1 MRLFAETI
9 GYSIG
14 SRYRLSILRPNHM
27 NLGNEIRR
35 SAHRLYPAA
44 YPASCGRAG
53 NLWPV
58 DDRRI
63 GRSWLPPQPGD
74 AVPDASRDG
83 AQRLSDLTRAARR
96 TCRAKTLQ
104 GDQARQTGAR
114 AGEAPGSGL
123 YRRSN
128 EARALIAGACR

>member
-58 DDRRI
+58 DDRRV
-63 GRSWLPPQPGD
+63 GAPRLSSQPRH

-83 AQRLSDLTRAARR
+83 TQRLSGLAGAARGTSR
-96 TCRAKTLQ
+96 TKTLQ
-104 GDQARQTGAR
+104 SNQTRQTRTR
-114 AGEAPGSGL
+114 AGEAPGARI
-123 YRRSN
+123 YRRSD
-128 EARALIAGACR
+128 EALTLAA